1 MKKNRI
7 ISCLLCIVFT
17 ATMAFN
23 SIAFASTE
31 TTWSVTQYSGSCGKN
46 NTSKATWKMMKA
58 TNAEL
63 VNNIHDNERL
73 VISGSDEMEDYLQYT
88 NGRTNSPWYDIIWDS
103 NSIVVEEGITRI
115 GDNAF
120 IGATSICYI
129 SLPESLQSIGHYAFS
144 SALKYVK
151 KVTIPENV
159 TYIGQ
164 YAFCSNE
171 FTEVEILGNV
181 EVLQESVFSSC
192 QSLKTVTIPKSVTE
206 IQDYAFDYCT
216 SLTDVYYDGTRSE
229 WEEIN
234 IGSGNTYLLNATVHF
249 PIVNV
254 ERVTLDRAS
263 KTMFVGSTF
272 TLTPSISPENADNKT
287 ISWKSSNSSVATVN
301 NGVVTAVSPGT
312 ATITVT
318 TADGNKTAT
327 CTVSVQAST
336 VSVSGIELN
345 KSEIELEIGYT
356 ETLVATISP
365 TNATNKSV
373 TWTTSNENVVS
384 VQNGTLTAK
393 ETGDAIITVTTTDG
407 GYSDTCYVNVIE
419 PIVNVTGIEL
429 SITSEELPV
438 GASIPIEAIITP
450 ENATNREVIWT
461 SSDENVVVVDR
472 SGELTNAHAVAVGTA
487 TITAT
492 TVDGSKSSEC
502 IIVVKERKPSS
513 GGSTSPDDEDEPS
526 GELTLTRGSMCAKIV
541 EAFEFELTEQVE
553 ESPFSDI
560 DETDEYYEEILICNQ
575 LEIVSGYED
584 GTFKPNGSITN
595 AEVAKLIYST
605 LSYIGWSVEIPEDAD
620 YDKTMWYGQYAWLVE
635 DLGIMIDIDNWFDVA
650 TEESITSMLG
660 SIGYVYQNHISESS
674 NVSQYMLEVGNN
686 VVLKD
691 NEEIECNY
699 APILNEGTIFA
710 SIRTFA
716 NILNV
721 AVEYNGET
729 REVTFVGWEKILKY
743 TVGDENCIVSNGV
756 TYVNAELIFTEII
769 GENYDITA
777 DEEKL
782 IATKKVEIEENTYI
796 NVGNA
801 TTRKG
806 QEITIPIS
814 ISNNTGLT
822 GLQFECNYDDV
833 LTLTNVEVGTALNG
847 LNFTTPGDLTAN
859 PVTLLWDGIEA
870 DKSNGEILILTFKVD
885 DNVEIGDYDISMT
898 VKSAIDQDLNDVDLK
913 IKGGTISIV
922 EYIPG
927 DVDENGE
934 VNSRDIVL
942 TRRFV
947 AGGYG
952 ASILEV
958 AADVD
963 ANGDVNS
970 RDIVL
975 MRRYIAGGYGVVLK

>member
-7 ISCLLCIVFT
+7 ISCLLCIVFI
-17 ATMAFN
+17 ATLAFN
-23 SIAFASTE
+23 SIAFAATE
-31 TTWSVTQYSGSCGKN
+31 STWSVTQYSGSCGKN
-46 NTSKATWKMMKA
+46 NTSKATWKMMTA

-63 VNNIHDNERL
+63 INNVYDNERL
-73 VISGSDEMEDYLQYT
+73 VISGSDEMEDYTQYT
-88 NGRTNSPWYDIIWDS
+88 NGRTTSPWYDIIWDS

-171 FTEVEILGNV
+171 FTEVEILGDV

-216 SLTDVYYDGTRSE
+216 SLTDIYYDGTRAE
-229 WEEIN
+229 WEEIS
-234 IGSGNTYLLNATVHF
+234 IGYGNSYLLNATVHF
-249 PIVNV
+249 PTVSV
-254 ERVTLDRAS
+254 ESVALDKSS
-263 KTMFVGSTF
+263 KTMFVGSSF

-345 KSEIELEIGYT
+345 KSEIELEIGDT
-356 ETLVATISP
+356 EVLTATISP

-407 GYSDTCYVNVIE
+407 GYSDTCYVSVIE

-429 SITSEELPV
+429 NITSEEIYQ
-438 GASIPIEAIITP
+438 GASIPIQAIITP
-450 ENATNREVIWT
+450 ENATNKEIIWT
-461 SSDENVVVVDR
+461 SSNENVVVVDR
-472 SGELTNAHAVAVGTA
+472 SGEQTNAHAVSVGTA

-492 TVDGSKSSEC
+492 TVDGSKSAEC

-513 GGSTSPDDEDEPS
+513 GGDSGDEPS
-526 GELTLTRGSMCAKIV
+526 DELTLTRGSMCAKIV
-541 EAFEFELTEQVE
+541 EAFGFELTEQVE
-553 ESPFSDI
+553 ETPFSDI
-560 DETDEYYEEILICNQ
+560 DETDEYYEEILICSQ

-584 GTFKPNGSITN
+584 GTFKPNGAITN
-595 AEVAKLIYST
+595 AEVAKLIYNT

-635 DLGIMIDIDNWFDVA
+635 DLGIMTNIDNWFDVA

-660 SIGYVYQNHISESS
+660 SIGYVYQKRISESFDIS
-674 NVSQYMLEVGNN
+674 KYVLEVGNN
-686 VVLKD
+686 IVLRD
-691 NEEIECNY
+691 NEEIECNL
-699 APILNEGTIFA
+699 APILNEGIIFA
-710 SIRTFA
+710 SIRSFA
-716 NILNV
+716 DLLNL

-729 REVTFVGWEKILKY
+729 KEVTFVGWNKILKY
-743 TVGDENCIVSNGV
+743 TVGDENCILINGA
-756 TYVNAELIFTEII
+756 TYANAELIFTEII
-769 GENYDITA
+769 GTDYIIVA

-782 IATKKVEIEENTYI
+782 VATGKCTYI

-801 TTRKG
+801 TTRNG
-806 QEITIPIS
+806 QEVTIPIS
-814 ISNNTGLT
+814 ISNNTGLS

-847 LNFTTPGDLTAN
+847 LNFTAPGDLTAN
-859 PVTLLWDGIEA
+859 PVTLLWDGMDA
-870 DKSNGEILILTFKVD
+870 DESNGEILILTFKVD
-885 DNVEIGDYDISMT
+885 DNAEIGEYDISLT
-898 VKSAIDQDLNDVDLK
+898 VKSAIDQELNPVDLK
-913 IKGGTISIV
+913 IKGGTISVV
-922 EYIPG
+922 EYISG

-947 AGGYG
+947 AGGYDV
-952 ASILEV
+952 SILEV

-963 ANGDVNS
+963 ASGDVNS

-975 MRRYIAGGYGVVLK
+975 MRRYVAGGYGVELE